1 MAVLSYYV
9 QNENV
14 RIWLYRLSVKTA
26 LFVTKINW
34 KNVSN
39 GIWTFIRRRTNC
51 FDDIVRESVAEL
63 ICKTVFPIK
72 LNIVVADCEDIT
84 QEILEE
90 YCDSICI
97 YPSYSADKNISREY
111 SYETMIRNSD
121 CVIFYAD
128 SPFNNEI
135 GAYNKRQSGYKYVF
149 HSRKFNRLRL
159 VI

>member
-1 MAVLSYYV
+1 M
-9 QNENV
+9 
-14 RIWLYRLSVKTA
+14 
-26 LFVTKINW
+26 
-34 KNVSN
+34 
-39 GIWTFIRRRTNC
+39 
-51 FDDIVRESVAEL
+51 AEL

-135 GAYNKRQSGYKYVF
+135 GAYYRFATTSGKA
-149 HSRKFNRLRL
+149 
-159 VI
+159 VINMFFTVEKSTDFD